1 MCNFACPASGGDDI
15 TMTHTKSNDIQ
26 YNVYPPKRQ
35 RRGEYYP
42 FGMQTAN
49 SWTRENATGNN
60 FLAKADPVGGK
71 YDYKEKI
78 NSGFGGAYYAG
89 FYY

>member
-1 MCNFACPASGGDDI
+1 
-15 TMTHTKSNDIQ
+15 
-26 YNVYPPKRQ
+26 
-35 RRGEYYP
+35 
-42 FGMQTAN
+42 MQTAN